1 LSRCGDAAYGLKQ
14 HFARSFSSAD
24 QPAWQESGHDRKVID
39 GIIAPSLVRRSSIA
53 PIIIDGYNLIGIQ
66 HRDLR
71 HKREELIQQLIAYK
85 RLKGHDI
92 TVVFDGWKTGSHR
105 EEHAVTGG
113 IRVIYSRLGDRAD
126 DVIRK
131 IVSQER
137 KEWIVITSDREIASH
152 AWAKGAVPVSSDE
165 FLRRLGQDTMDRGEV
180 CENPRDKEGD
190 RRERGNPRQ
199 PSKKEKALIRVLG
212 KL

>member
-1 LSRCGDAAYGLKQ
+1 LSRCGDAAYVLKQ
-14 HFARSFSSAD
+14 HLPGLSQAPH
-24 QPAWQESGHDRKVID
+24 QPAWQESSHDRKVID
-39 GIIAPSLVRRSSIA
+39 GIIAPSLVRRTFIA

-71 HKREELIQQLIAYK
+71 NKREELIQQLIAYK
-85 RLKGHDI
+85 KLKGHDI
-92 TVVFDGWKTGSHR
+92 IVVFDGWKTGGHR

-131 IVSQER
+131 IISQEK
-137 KEWIVITSDREIASH
+137 KEWIVITSDREIARQ
-152 AWAKGAVPVSSDE
+152 AWASGSVPVSSDD
-165 FLRRLGQDTMDRGEV
+165 FRQRLGKDDMNRGEV
-180 CENPRDKEGD
+180 SESPYDEEGD
-190 RRERGNPRQ
+190 VRKKGNPRQ
-199 PSKKEKALIRVLG
+199 PSKKEKALIRILR

>member
-1 LSRCGDAAYGLKQ
+1 M
-14 HFARSFSSAD
+14 
-24 QPAWQESGHDRKVID
+24 ID
-39 GIIAPSLVRRSSIA
+39 GIIAPSLVRRTSIA

-113 IRVIYSRLGDRAD
+113 IRVIYSRLGDKAD

-131 IVSQER
+131 IISQEK

-152 AWAKGAVPVSSDE
+152 AWAEGAVPVSSDD
-165 FLRRLGQDTMDRGEV
+165 FRQRLGQDDMNRGE
-180 CENPRDKEGD
+180 NPHDEGWD
-190 RRERGNPRQ
+190 RREKGNPRQ
-199 PSKKEKALIRVLG
+199 PSKKEKALIRALR